1 MGAKGASFLEK
12 GSIMIKS
19 SLVDEWPS
27 LTKDKVSLRRL
38 TAQDVSLEYVG
49 WLNNPKVNRY
59 LECRHTKHSIEST
72 KKYVSDLCSDSSN
85 QLLLGIFLSCDG
97 KQIGTIKIGPI
108 NWKHRHA
115 SVGLMIGEME
125 VWGMGYGTESIR
137 LITAYAL
144 GDLGLDSLNAGCY
157 AENTGSYKSF
167 LKAGWEVT
175 GCLKG
180 HWLNDLGKRSDQ
192 MLLSAQ
198 KKSLDD
204 TSSAKGVSLI
214 GGGELMAKIAL
225 YLRGLGWSVLV
236 VYAPRH
242 ANESFATT
250 LREAGCEVTIINDIN
265 QDPDALNLLE
275 QYSGICFCF
284 GPAWIFSNDIIN
296 LFNGR
301 IFNFN
306 GIPIPLYLGGAH
318 FTWQI
323 LNKSRHGGAFIQQI
337 TPAVDRGPVVSCE
350 TYELPDSCRHPL
362 GYEEYNNEKALK
374 FLKTFIQKHMVV
386 GSPIIQCEKQPNW
399 DELLYYPRLLTSQCA
414 WIDWTWDGD
423 EIERFC
429 NAFDEPY
436 LGARSC
442 LGSRVVI
449 LKKVVFD
456 ASVYH
461 HPFCSGLIVRKTAD
475 FVYIS
480 ARRGMLRVGGFSA
493 EDSQSKSASVSFK
506 LGDRLTT
513 PEQYLLN
520 ATKRVY
526 VSPHG
531 FGEERLR

>member
-1 MGAKGASFLEK
+1 MYP
-12 GSIMIKS
+12 SIWCL
-19 SLVDEWPS
+19 LV
-27 LTKDKVSLRRL
+27 L
-38 TAQDVSLEYVG
+38 DVSFDYVS

-72 KKYVSDLCSDSSN
+72 KKFVSDLHADASN
-85 QLLLGIFLSCDG
+85 QLLLGIFKSCDN
-97 KQIGTIKIGPI
+97 KQIGTMKVGPI
-108 NWKHRHA
+108 NWNHRHA

-137 LITAYAL
+137 LVTAYAFS
-144 GDLGLDSLNAGCY
+144 DLGLDSLNAGCY

-192 MLLSAQ
+192 ILISAQRKLSA
-198 KKSLDD
+198 D

-214 GGGELMAKIAL
+214 GGGEVMAKIAL
-225 YLRGLGWSVLV
+225 YLRELGRPVLV

-242 ANESFATT
+242 ANEFIAIT
-250 LREAGCEVTIINDIN
+250 LREAGCEVVIINDIN
-265 QDPDALNLLE
+265 QDPDAFKLLE
-275 QYSGICFCF
+275 QHSGICICF
-284 GPAWIFSNDIIN
+284 GPAWIFGNDIIN
-296 LFNGR
+296 LFQGR

-323 LNKSRHGGAFIQQI
+323 LNKSRQGGVFIQQI
-337 TPAVDRGPVVSCE
+337 TPEVDRGPVVSYE
-350 TYELPDSCRHPL
+350 TYELPDFCRYPSD
-362 GYEEYNNEKALK
+362 YEEYNSKKSLK
-374 FLKTFIQKHMVV
+374 LLKDFIRNHVFNA
-386 GSPIIQCEKQPNW
+386 SPILECVKQPNW
-399 DELLYYPRLLTSQCA
+399 EELLYYPRLLTSQCA

-436 LGARSC
+436 PGARSC
-442 LGSRVVI
+442 LGGCIVI
-449 LKKVVFD
+449 LKNVVFD
-456 ASVYH
+456 SSVCH

-475 FVYIS
+475 FIYIS
-480 ARRGMLRVGGFSA
+480 VRRGILRVGGFYL
-493 EDSQSKSASVSFK
+493 EDSQSKSAGKSFR

-513 PEQYLLN
+513 PEQYLHN
-520 ATKRVY
+520 ATKRVFI
-526 VSPHG
+526 SPHG
-531 FGEERLR
+531 F